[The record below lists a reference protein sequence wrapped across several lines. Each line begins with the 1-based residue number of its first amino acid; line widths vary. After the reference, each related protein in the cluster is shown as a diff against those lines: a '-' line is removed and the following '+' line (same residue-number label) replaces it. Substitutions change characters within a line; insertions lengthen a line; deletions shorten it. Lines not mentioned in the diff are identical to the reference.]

1 MVDGGS
7 FFWDYEII
15 PRVVGND
22 GGGAGSPPPKRE
34 PLRGQRDPK
43 MVKKLWKHYKL
54 VVKGGGFTR
63 WYYTVAHTETEARAS
78 CQRWADGLAF
88 EGPVRLLRKQTITE
102 S

>member
-1 MVDGGS
+1 MMVEGIALCG
-7 FFWDYEII
+7 F
-15 PRVVGND
+15 PRFE
-22 GGGAGSPPPKRE
+22 GSPC
-34 PLRGQRDPK
+34 GGMRDLT

-63 WYYTVAHTETEARAS
+63 LYYTVAHTEAQARAE

-88 EGPVRLLRKQTITE
+88 YGPIRLLRKQTITE